1 MLYIAFL
8 VLIYPVIG
16 SWYLLTIFI
25 QFPLFPLTVF
35 FFNLKSTYIYQ
46 LNNLVLITRFFH
58 ITIFLF
64 QFCSIMNSE
73 LYCFEAVLI
82 SAYVKILF

>member
-1 MLYIAFL
+1 MLYISFL
-8 VLIYPVIG
+8 VLIYPIIG
-16 SWYLLTIFI
+16 SGYLLPIFI

-35 FFNLKSTYIYQ
+35 FFNLKSTHIYQ
-46 LNNLVLITRFFH
+46 LKNLVMITCFFH

-64 QFCSIMNSE
+64 QFCSSINSE